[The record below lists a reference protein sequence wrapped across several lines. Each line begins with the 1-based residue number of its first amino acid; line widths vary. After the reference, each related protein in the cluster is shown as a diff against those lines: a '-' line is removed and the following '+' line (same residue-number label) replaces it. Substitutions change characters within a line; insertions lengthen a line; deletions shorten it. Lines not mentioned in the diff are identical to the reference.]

1 MNTPDRFDDL
11 SRHLRV
17 HQQDWD
23 TDAAWSQL
31 HTRLQTRRSNRRGWL
46 IAAMLIV
53 ALGIGLLTRAWF
65 TSRDPAAQTLQS
77 YSTGVGER
85 QTVHLPDRSSVVLGP
100 TSRLAVIAFDDQQRS
115 VRLTGQAFFEVTRGP
130 NRPFSVATTGAR
142 VQVLG
147 TSFDVSAYAGE
158 PVRVAVASGRVAVAR
173 AVVTTGQIAIVHDG
187 HVSVSEGNVEAITA
201 WRNGQLAFNNAE
213 FSAVAATL
221 ERWHDVDI
229 EIGDS
234 ALANSRVSAV
244 FAQQSTGEVIEV
256 LAETLGARVTRA
268 GRRITFQTK

>member
-1 MNTPDRFDDL
+1 
-11 SRHLRV
+11 
-17 HQQDWD
+17 
-23 TDAAWSQL
+23 
-31 HTRLQTRRSNRRGWL
+31 
-46 IAAMLIV
+46 
-53 ALGIGLLTRAWF
+53 
-65 TSRDPAAQTLQS
+65 
-77 YSTGVGER
+77 
-85 QTVHLPDRSSVVLGP
+85 
-100 TSRLAVIAFDDQQRS
+100 
-115 VRLTGQAFFEVTRGP
+115 
-130 NRPFSVATTGAR
+130 
-142 VQVLG
+142 VLG

-158 PVRVAVASGRVAVAR
+158 PMRVAVASGRVAVAS